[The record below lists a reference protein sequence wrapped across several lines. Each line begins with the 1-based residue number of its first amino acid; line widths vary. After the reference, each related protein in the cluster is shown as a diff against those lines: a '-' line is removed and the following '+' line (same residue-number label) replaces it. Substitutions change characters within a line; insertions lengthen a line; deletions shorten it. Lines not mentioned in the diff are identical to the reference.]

1 MEEHDL
7 IIIGAGPAGISTALH
22 LLQLNPSWAH
32 RMVILEKEAHP
43 RAKLCGG
50 GVTRLGLNVLQGLGF
65 DLPLP
70 LPQAWVNDIR
80 LIYRKRIVHVRGQ
93 PQFIVFHRPELDAY
107 LAKQAQE
114 RGVCIRQ
121 NEAVQSL
128 ERDSQGVTVITTRGT
143 YRAQVVVGADGVNG
157 LCRRMIKT
165 SLAPARIA
173 RLLEVLTPAA
183 KEAPQFSERYALFDF
198 TPVEQH
204 LQGYIWDFPSW
215 VEGQPCFNRG
225 IYDSRV
231 SRHRPRSDL
240 PRVLQGALASCGADL
255 ARIKLKGYPIH
266 RFSPRNRF
274 ATTRLLLAGEAA
286 GIDPLFGEGI
296 APALGYGQV
305 AAQSIQDAFNRRD
318 YAFADYPRRLF
329 LSTVGRYLII
339 RWAIA
344 WWGYRLCGQ
353 PWFMHALWSVAW
365 AVAALWRK
373 PPPLT
378 EVEAKLRHIEMEE
391 VTSGR
396 KHLPRY

>member
-22 LLQLNPSWAH
+22 LLQLDASWTH

-50 GVTRLGLNVLQGLGF
+50 GVTRLGLNVLKRLGF

-80 LIYRKRIVHVRGQ
+80 LIYRRRVVHVRGK

-107 LAKQAQE
+107 LARWARE
-114 RGVCIRQ
+114 RGVCIRE
-121 NEAVQSL
+121 NEAVQSI
-128 ERDSQGVTVITTRGT
+128 ERDRQGVAVITTRGA
-143 YRAQVVVGADGVNG
+143 YRAQAVVGADGVNG
-157 LCRRMIKT
+157 LCRHLVKT
-165 SLAPARIA
+165 SRTPTRIA
-173 RLLEVLTPAA
+173 RLLEVLTPATE
-183 KEAPQFSERYALFDF
+183 EAAPFAERYALFDF

-204 LQGYIWDFPSW
+204 LQGYLWDFPSW
-215 VEGQPCFNRG
+215 VDGQAWFNRG

-231 SRHRPRSDL
+231 SRHRPRADL
-240 PRVLQGALASCGADL
+240 PRLLQRALASCGEDF
-255 ARIKLKGYPIH
+255 ARIKLKGHPIH

-274 ATTRLLLAGEAA
+274 ATARLLLVGEAA

-305 AAQSIQDAFNRRD
+305 AARSIQNAFERGN
-318 YAFADYPRRLF
+318 YAFEDYPRRLF
-329 LSTVGRYLII
+329 LSTVGRYLLI

-344 WWGYRLCGQ
+344 WWSYRLCGR

-365 AVAALWRK
+365 VVAALWRK

-378 EVEAKLRHIEMEE
+378 EVEVKLHSMKMEE
-391 VTSGR
+391 VTPWS
-396 KHLPRY
+396 KTPL